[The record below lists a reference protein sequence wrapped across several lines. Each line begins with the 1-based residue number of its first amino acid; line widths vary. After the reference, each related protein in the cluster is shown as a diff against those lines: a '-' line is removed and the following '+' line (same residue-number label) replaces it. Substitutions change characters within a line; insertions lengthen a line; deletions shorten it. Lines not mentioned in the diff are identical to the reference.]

1 MKTTIASSC
10 AQISN
15 AWMGIFF
22 TKSSFLFFM
31 EWNSINVS
39 YLGMSLAPQANT
51 LFDKL
56 HIPSFASR

>member
-1 MKTTIASSC
+1 
-10 AQISN
+10 
-15 AWMGIFF
+15 MGIFF
-22 TKSSFLFFM
+22 TKSSFLFLM